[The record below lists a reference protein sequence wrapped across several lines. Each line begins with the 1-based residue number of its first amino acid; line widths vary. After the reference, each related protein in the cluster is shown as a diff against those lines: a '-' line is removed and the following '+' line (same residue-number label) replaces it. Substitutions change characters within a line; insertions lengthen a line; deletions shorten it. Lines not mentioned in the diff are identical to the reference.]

1 MSTFID
7 ANEIELEGG
16 VKLPTRYSQTGYY
29 DIRSLPTGKAV
40 TTLSGYSGKMQSVA
54 VLILFK
60 EGDWQFYGTELVAIP
75 KYLPLTR
82 NTISYY
88 LSQKLPHHQ
97 YYIYGYLSVEELELL
112 APDFRNLAPLAVRN
126 DLPVEP
132 DCSGLSWLQV
142 QLEGMPEPKTYIADL
157 TIAVNHVA
165 KTYSINGVLFK
176 DGKELRISE
185 ILKQQKP
192 DVPLLHLSV
201 LKQQLVHGV

>member
-7 ANEIELEGG
+7 ANQIELESG
-16 VKLPTRYSQTGYY
+16 VKLLPRYSQTGYY
-29 DIRSLPTGKAV
+29 DIRSLPTGTAV

-54 VLILFK
+54 VLVLFK
-60 EGDWQFYGTELVAIP
+60 EGDWQFYGTELVALP
-75 KYLPLTR
+75 KFLSLTL
-82 NTISYY
+82 NNISYH

-97 YYIYGYLSVEELELL
+97 YDIYGYLPIEELERI
-112 APDFRNLAPLAVRN
+112 APDFRKLTPLSMGR
-126 DLPVEP
+126 DLPIEQ

-142 QLEGMPEPKTYIADL
+142 HLEGMSEPKTYIADL
-157 TIAVNHVA
+157 TIVVNHVA
-165 KTYSINGVLFK
+165 KTYSISGVLFTE
-176 DGKELRISE
+176 GKELRISE